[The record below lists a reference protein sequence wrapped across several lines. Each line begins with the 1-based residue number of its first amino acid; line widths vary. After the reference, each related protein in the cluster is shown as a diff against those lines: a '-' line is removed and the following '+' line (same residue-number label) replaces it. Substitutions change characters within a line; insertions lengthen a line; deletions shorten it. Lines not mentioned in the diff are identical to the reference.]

1 MDGALWPVVL
11 LLSGLALL
19 VLELFLP
26 TGGLLGVFAVVSIVA
41 GVVVGFGNDTSFGTV
56 LLVVALVAA
65 PTVLAVGVHFWPK
78 TPLGRRILGTP
89 PADDLA
95 ERPGQKI
102 RAELDAL
109 VGKVGTAISAMR
121 PSGTVRMRQKV
132 YDAVADGMAIEIGQ
146 HVRATAVRHNR
157 LIVVP
162 CERNPDTGTR
172 ETSEDFL
179 SQSADAFGEDP
190 FEDPLA

>member
-1 MDGALWPVVL
+1 MDGALWPVIL
-11 LLSGLALL
+11 LVSGLGLL

-26 TGGLLGVFAVVSIVA
+26 TGGLLGVFAVISIGA
-41 GVVVGFGNDTSFGTV
+41 GVVVGFGNGVRFGTV
-56 LLVVALVAA
+56 LLVVALVASPA
-65 PTVLAVGVHFWPK
+65 VLAVGVHFWPK

-89 PADDLA
+89 PADGLA

-102 RAELDAL
+102 RVELDAL
-109 VGKVGTAISAMR
+109 VGKVGIAVSVMR
-121 PSGTVRMRQKV
+121 PSGTVRMGKKV
-132 YDAVADGMAIEIGQ
+132 YDAVADGMAIEAGQ
-146 HVRATAVRHNR
+146 VIRATAVRHNR

-162 CERNPDTGTR
+162 SNRNTDTEAG

-190 FEDPLA
+190 FEDPLT